1 MINDDKLVTQYVERW
16 KCDTLTRSYN
26 SRIVDHSCKN
36 NNNNKKIIY
45 PHTRTELFEIST
57 LYVVMKYCTW
67 SGPEMTFHM
76 LYLSVMQ

>member
-1 MINDDKLVTQYVERW
+1 MPLHIKHADIIRE
-16 KCDTLTRSYN
+16 CDTLTRSYN
-26 SRIVDHSCKN
+26 SRIVDHSCN
-36 NNNNKKIIY
+36 NNNNNNKIIY

-57 LYVVMKYCTW
+57 LYVVRKYCTW

>member
-26 SRIVDHSCKN
+26 SRIVDHSCN
-36 NNNNKKIIY
+36 NNNNNNKIIY

-57 LYVVMKYCTW
+57 LYVVLGGDSTAR
-67 SGPEMTFHM
+67 PEI
-76 LYLSVMQ
+76 QR